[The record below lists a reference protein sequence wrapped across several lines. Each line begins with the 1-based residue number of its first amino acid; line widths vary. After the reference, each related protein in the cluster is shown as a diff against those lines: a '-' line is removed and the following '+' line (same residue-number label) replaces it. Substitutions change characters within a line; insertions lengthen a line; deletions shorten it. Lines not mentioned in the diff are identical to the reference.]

1 MNQLVQMSFKN
12 RIHLLYLFLSFWVIF
27 SGCSTQSSKNKSKLF
42 KIYGEAQGTTY
53 TIQVFDSNLK
63 FTKQEIDS
71 LLFAF
76 DLELSTYQSSS
87 VISYFNAIEFR
98 DTLLKIDSR
107 LVTMLELSD
116 SVYRLSDGLF
126 DPSIKPLIS
135 LWGFDSKL
143 NRVPNQGQIDSVL
156 RFVNFSRGTHYDLT
170 YVFDSTLKLMKYN
183 PDFQLDFNAIAQGF
197 AVDEVM
203 KFIKSRGHINVYIEL
218 GGEIALSG
226 RKLNS
231 EEWKIGVERPIEN
244 NSTSDKVVH
253 KVFSITDKCIATSGD
268 YRKYFEVNGKKY
280 AHTIN
285 PKTGYQ
291 NQNSLLSATVFS
303 ETCALSD
310 AFATVFMLLGLEG
323 TKDFIEQHPE
333 LGLDVFLIYDFEN
346 TYQTYFTEGLKSSM
360 N

>member
-12 RIHLLYLFLSFWVIF
+12 RIYPLYLFLSFWLIF
-27 SGCSTQSSKNKSKLF
+27 SGCSTQSSNEQSKLF

-53 TIQVFDSNLK
+53 TIQVYDSKLK

-71 LLFAF
+71 LLIDF
-76 DLELSTYQSSS
+76 DSELSTYQNTS
-87 VISYFNAIEFR
+87 VVSYFNSIEFR
-98 DTLLKIDSR
+98 DTLLSSNSKFIA
-107 LVTMLELSD
+107 MLELSD

-126 DPSIKPLIS
+126 DPSIKPLID
-135 LWGFDSKL
+135 LWGFDSEL
-143 NRVPNQGQIDSVL
+143 NKVPNQGQVDSVL
-156 RFVNFSRGTHYDLT
+156 RCVDFSRGTHYNLT
-170 YVFDSTLKLMKYN
+170 YAPDSMHKIMKYN

-197 AVDEVM
+197 AVDVVM
-203 KFIKSRGHINVYIEL
+203 KFIKSRGHKNVYVEL

-226 RKLNS
+226 RKFNS
-231 EEWKIGVERPIEN
+231 EQWRIGVERPIEN

-291 NQNSLLSATVFS
+291 NKNSLLSATVFS
-303 ETCALSD
+303 ESCALSD
-310 AFATVFMLLGLEG
+310 AFATVFMLLGLNG
-323 TKDFIEQHPE
+323 TKDFMGHHPE
-333 LGLDVFLIYDFEN
+333 LGLDVFLIYDSEN